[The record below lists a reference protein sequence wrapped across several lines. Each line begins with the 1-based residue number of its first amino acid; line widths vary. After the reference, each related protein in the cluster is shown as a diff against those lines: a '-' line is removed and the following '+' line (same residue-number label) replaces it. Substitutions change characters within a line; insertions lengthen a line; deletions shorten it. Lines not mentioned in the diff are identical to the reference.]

1 MFDINYISWENQ
13 IMNRWQKI
21 AVFNLVADGITILL
35 MVVAVVSLHV
45 HFHLSWSKARYGLLF
60 IIVAA
65 IAGWV
70 SPLIFKKSPGAV
82 AYDERDK
89 LIHRTAMLTGLAAS
103 FLWFCIAG
111 SAFAFLL
118 EPEIFKTLGLPI
130 LIFGGALIVVILQCI
145 AILIQ
150 YGKNKGEKS

>member
-1 MFDINYISWENQ
+1 
-13 IMNRWQKI
+13 MNRWQKI
-21 AVFNLVADGITILL
+21 AVFNLVADGIAILL

-45 HFHLSWSKARYGLLF
+45 HFHLSWAKSARGLLF
-60 IIVAA
+60 IFVAA
-65 IAGWV
+65 AGWV
-70 SPLIFKKSPGAV
+70 SPLIFKKDPGAV

-89 LIHRTAMLTGLAAS
+89 LIYRTAMLIGLAAS

-111 SAFAFLL
+111 SAFAFVL

-130 LIFGGALIVVILQCI
+130 LIFGGALIVVMLQCI

-150 YGKNKGEKS
+150 YGRNKGEKS